1 MLTYSFDKTGSDSL
15 TNIYTNVLKMIYYPV
30 NLHRITNYPPNAL
43 LPKISASAPLPLKMH
58 MPS

>member
-1 MLTYSFDKTGSDSL
+1 MLTYSFDNTGSD
-15 TNIYTNVLKMIYYPV
+15 IYTNVLKMIYYPV
-30 NLHRITNYPPNAL
+30 NLHRITNCLPNAL